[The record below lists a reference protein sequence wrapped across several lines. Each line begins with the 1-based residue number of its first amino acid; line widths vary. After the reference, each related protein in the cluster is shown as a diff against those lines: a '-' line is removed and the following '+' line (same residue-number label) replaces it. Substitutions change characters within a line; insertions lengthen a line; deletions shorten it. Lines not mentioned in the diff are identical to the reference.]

1 MRPGDR
7 LTVRIEKPAAGGR
20 MIARHDGAVLL
31 VSAAIPGE
39 LVDVVVDRVQRHTA
53 WAHPAHVL
61 EPSPDRVDSGRDPAC
76 GGSVYAHVR
85 YERQLAL
92 KQEIV
97 RDAFA
102 RIARLPLEHPV
113 PVTGSPTD
121 GYRLRAR
128 LHVRGGR
135 AGFFRE
141 GTHTLCDPATTRQL
155 RPDTMAAIERLV
167 AGLAAATDATVT
179 DFDVSENVA
188 ATERACHLE
197 LAPGTAPSR
206 LAASTMV
213 EGFGGVSCWPG
224 DGTRALTL
232 WGTPSVTDVL
242 SLDLGG
248 PHATEIRLTRQAR
261 SFFQGNRY
269 LLSSLAARVAALTP
283 PGPVVDLYAG
293 VGLFAIAIAARGESS
308 IVAVEGDAAGAE
320 DLARNARPFGER
332 VKVQH
337 QPVERVESAL
347 ARARESTII
356 VDPPRTGLSREA
368 LARVVSWRAPR
379 LVYVSCDVA
388 TLARDARAIVDA
400 GYRLATVEAF
410 DLFPETAHVESVVA
424 FDRVS

>member
-1 MRPGDR
+1 MQPGDR

-20 MIARHDGAVLL
+20 MIARQDGAVLL

-53 WAHPAHVL
+53 WAHPARVV
-61 EPSPDRVDSGRDPAC
+61 EPSPDRVDPGRDAAC

-113 PVTGSPTD
+113 PMTGSPTD
-121 GYRLRAR
+121 GYRMRAR
-128 LHVRGGR
+128 LHVREGR

-155 RPDTMAAIERLV
+155 RPDTMAAIDRLV
-167 AGLAAATDATVT
+167 AGLASAAVT

-197 LAPGTAPSR
+197 LAPGSAPSH

-213 EGFGGVSCWPG
+213 DGFGGVSCWPG
-224 DGTRALTL
+224 DGARAQTL
-232 WGTPSVTDVL
+232 WGTPTVTDVL

-248 PHATEIRLTRQAR
+248 PDATEIRLTRQAR
-261 SFFQGNRY
+261 SFFQANRY
-269 LLSSLAARVAALTP
+269 LLSRLAARVAALTP
-283 PGPVVDLYAG
+283 SGPVVDLYAG
-293 VGLFAIAIAARGESS
+293 VGLFAIAIAARGESPV
-308 IVAVEGDAAGAE
+308 IAVEGDAAGAE
-320 DLARNARPFGER
+320 DLARNAKPFGDR
-332 VKVQH
+332 VRVRH

-347 ARARESTII
+347 PRARESTII

-368 LARVVSWRAPR
+368 LDRVLSWRAPR
-379 LVYVSCDVA
+379 LIYVSCDVA
-388 TLARDARAIVDA
+388 TLARDARAIVEA
-400 GYRLATVEAF
+400 GYGLATVEAF

-424 FDRVS
+424 FDRAQ